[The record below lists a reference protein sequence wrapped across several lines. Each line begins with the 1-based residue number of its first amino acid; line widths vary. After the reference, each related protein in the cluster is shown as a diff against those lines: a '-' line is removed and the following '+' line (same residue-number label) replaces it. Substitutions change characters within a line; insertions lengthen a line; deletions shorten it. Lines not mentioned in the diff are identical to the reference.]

1 MSRCV
6 PAITL
11 LFLSVALALS
21 ADDGDLDPSFWADG
35 KMAVD
40 ATSDVTFGGLASDV
54 NGQMAVACSY
64 VPPVGVTKVGVW
76 RSVGDVSVGGACEVE
91 PYPTGMRNT
100 EVVDVAFD
108 ATGRLIV
115 LAREFYDAGVEEFEA
130 WYALAYNFPDCVLDP
145 GFSGDGIASLH
156 GWDMQGLVVY
166 HRLSP
171 LADGT
176 TLVTGGGLTGGPD
189 GCRVHVISL
198 EPNGGWG
205 PTYCAPPDAFP
216 VEAYGIDS
224 AVAPNGHVVS
234 IAGTDDFHIVD
245 FMPDGTVSSVV
256 TVPFNLGGANMD
268 PPKAVAATPE
278 GKVAVVGIA
287 QLSGRFVMTDHAV
300 AVLRWNGAGGLELD
314 PTFSD
319 DGKLAFNFSGWTWNG
334 LEDVTAQ
341 GDGKIV
347 VAGASK
353 QIGADYAM
361 LVARLLPDGSFDP
374 DFYPAGSGVRTIE
387 FDVGSPYEDYAY
399 RVALQNGRVVVGGS
413 VDIANDIAS
422 VGVARLLNS
431 YVFADGFEAP
441 QAPGWLWVE

>member
-40 ATSDVTFGGLASDV
+40 ATADVTFGGLASDV
-54 NGQMAVACSY
+54 DGQMAVAYSY
-64 VPPVGVTKVGVW
+64 VAPVGVTKVGVW

-166 HRLSP
+166 HRLSS

-198 EPNGGWG
+198 NPDGGSG
-205 PTYCAPPDAFP
+205 AAFCAPPDAVP
-216 VEAYGIDS
+216 TTGYGRGS
-224 AVAPNGHVVS
+224 AVGPNGHVVS
-234 IAGTDDFHIVD
+234 IPRYSDFLVVD
-245 FMPDGTVSSVV
+245 FEPDGTIAGVV
-256 TVPFNLGGANMD
+256 TVPFDLGGANED
-268 PPKAVAATPE
+268 SAEAVWY
-278 GKVAVVGIA
+278 VGFHYGYVSA
-287 QLSGRFVMTDHAV
+287 SN
-300 AVLRWNGAGGLELD
+300 VLD
-314 PTFSD
+314 
-319 DGKLAFNFSGWTWNG
+319 
-334 LEDVTAQ
+334 Q
-341 GDGKIV
+341 
-347 VAGASK
+347 
-353 QIGADYAM
+353 
-361 LVARLLPDGSFDP
+361 
-374 DFYPAGSGVRTIE
+374 FYV
-387 FDVGSPYEDYAY
+387 
-399 RVALQNGRVVVGGS
+399 RVVRS
-413 VDIANDIAS
+413 
-422 VGVARLLNS
+422 R
-431 YVFADGFEAP
+431 
-441 QAPGWLWVE
+441 Q